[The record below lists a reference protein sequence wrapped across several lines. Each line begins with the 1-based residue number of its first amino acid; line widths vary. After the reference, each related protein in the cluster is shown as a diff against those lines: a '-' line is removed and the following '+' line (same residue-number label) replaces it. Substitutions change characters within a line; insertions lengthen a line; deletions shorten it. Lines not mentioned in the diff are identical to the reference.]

1 MNRFVLPRRQILAA
15 AASAGALA
23 TMGPGLGLAQAV
35 KPKHHGVIDLHH
47 HFWPPTY
54 LKAQNVWEDAHHQSH
69 NRAMLDWRPEVSL
82 REMDRGGV
90 RTSLLSLASIRQG
103 FWGLDAATA
112 SGLVFDCVDYA
123 GKMMSDH
130 PGRFGLF
137 APLSMID
144 IDTSLK
150 EIEYALDKA
159 HADGIGLQSSY
170 GDKYLGD
177 AFFNPIWEELNRRKA
192 IVYVHGP
199 IPACCGGVDAGPG
212 VNASVLEVTFDTTRA
227 VASLLASGALAKY
240 RDIKWVISYGGGTI
254 PFVAGRIDAFVDHG
268 SMRAAVKVE
277 AIAPNGVIAELQ
289 RLYYD
294 TVNVTSPSSWA
305 ALTKFVKPSQI
316 VYGTDFIYFTN
327 DQLDEI
333 DQRGLSAKDKD
344 AILSGN
350 AKRLIPRLAKA

>member
-1 MNRFVLPRRQILAA
+1 MNRDVLPRRQFLAA

-23 TMGPGLGLAQAV
+23 TMAPGLSLAQPA

-47 HFWPPTY
+47 HFWPPSY
-54 LKAQNVWEDAHHQSH
+54 LKAQNVWEDAHHAPH
-69 NRAMLDWRPEVSL
+69 YPAMQTWTPDVSL

-90 RTSLLSLASIRQG
+90 RTAVLSLASIRQG
-103 FWGLDAATA
+103 FWGLDAPTA
-112 SGLVFDCVDYA
+112 SRVVFDCVDYA
-123 GKMMSDH
+123 ATMMSDH

-170 GDKYLGD
+170 GDKYPGD
-177 AFFNPIWEELNRRKA
+177 PVFTPIWEELNRRKA
-192 IVYVHGP
+192 IVYFHGP
-199 IPACCGGVDAGPG
+199 VPACCGGVNAGPG

-240 RDIKWVISYGGGTI
+240 RDIRWVISYGGGTI

-268 SMRAAVKVE
+268 SMRAFVKPE

-294 TVNVTSPSSWA
+294 TVNVTSPASWA

>member
-1 MNRFVLPRRQILAA
+1 MKWSPQMSLDVMDK
-15 AASAGALA
+15 AGV
-23 TMGPGLGLAQAV
+23 Q
-35 KPKHHGVIDLHH
+35 
-47 HFWPPTY
+47 
-54 LKAQNVWEDAHHQSH
+54 
-69 NRAMLDWRPEVSL
+69 
-82 REMDRGGV
+82 
-90 RTSLLSLASIRQG
+90 TSVVSLASISDA
-103 FWGLDAATA
+103 FWGLDAQAATRVVRSCDDFGA
-112 SGLVFDCVDYA
+112 
-123 GKMMSDH
+123 KMVSDH
-130 PGRFGLF
+130 KCRFCLF
-137 APLSMID
+137 APLSMVD

-170 GDKYLGD
+170 GDKYPGD
-177 AFFNPIWEELNRRKA
+177 PVFNPIWEELNRRKA
-192 IVYVHGP
+192 IVYFHGP
-199 IPACCGGVDAGPG
+199 VPACCGTINAGPG
-212 VNASVLEVTFDTTRA
+212 VSASVLEVTFDTTRA

-268 SMRAAVKVE
+268 SMRAFVKPE

-294 TVNVTSPSSWA
+294 TVNVTSPSAWA

-333 DQRGLSAKDKD
+333 DQRGLSAKDKE